1 MSLNSSTTKRISSYY
16 YLVGIL
22 LIGVV
27 LGFFIAS
34 TEYAEDQEIIQ
45 SQTETIK
52 ELRTDI
58 GSLEIQIEELQ
69 SLLNN
74 KEAEP
79 PRSCKIN

>member
-52 ELRTDI
+52 ELRRDI

-79 PRSCKIN
+79 PQ

>member
-79 PRSCKIN
+79 PQ

>member
-58 GSLEIQIEELQ
+58 GSLEIRIEELQ

-79 PRSCKIN
+79 PQ

>member
-69 SLLNN
+69 SLLNI

-79 PRSCKIN
+79 PQ